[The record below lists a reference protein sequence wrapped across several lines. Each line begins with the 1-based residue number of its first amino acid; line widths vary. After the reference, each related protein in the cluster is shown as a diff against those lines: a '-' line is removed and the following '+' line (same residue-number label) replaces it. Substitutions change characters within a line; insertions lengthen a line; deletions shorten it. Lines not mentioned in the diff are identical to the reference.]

1 MTVPKFE
8 SGEPPPESG
17 SNDPW
22 TAKLLR
28 EAQLIGA
35 AGKGFSEAAEQITSG
50 HNLGETASQLA
61 ISSVI
66 SLTMARYMPAKG
78 LSGIVA
84 RSAGTGL
91 GLAFI
96 ADLGTNSAKT
106 ASAIAD
112 AWKSDQNFNRD
123 LVVAKENLGKFVF
136 DSVLFTA
143 GGLAGNRLGSV
154 FARPTAAMPLRGM
167 ETNLSPNSLH
177 LVADLP
183 SPAGLELA
191 VLQKRMIGYS
201 AKEETF
207 LVPRPDGKGPFIDH
221 ADFIERGVNKVTS
234 PIREYTVAG
243 LHTKFIV
250 PEEYAHTLDQV
261 RNLRLEAEQPGL
273 LNYWA
278 RKNAVNQLK
287 IHPFGLRAL
296 PEDFISFVEH
306 TPDSAAVKRLLILPW
321 EYQYGAL
328 YGLYPVTSNRTVA
341 SAGNIGDLRFH
352 NIDEPYLANSG
363 STMGHE
369 WSHLIK
375 WQNKPA
381 SEAFDAAAILDG
393 KKYVVHEHALK
404 NNDENWAVHLGDGIL
419 NPNAETFRAS
429 VENAPIRSAVL
440 GRTLAEILS
449 KVPVHQRS
457 PIHAEYDIR
466 SKHIQ
471 RQILPKVID
480 DLERRISTGDQGSKT
495 AQTVKDYLADYAANR
510 LP

>member
-1 MTVPKFE
+1 MPKFE

-17 SNDPW
+17 SNEPW

-28 EAQLIGA
+28 EGLLAVA
-35 AGKGFSEAAEQITSG
+35 AGKGISQAAEQLNNG
-50 HNLGETASQLA
+50 HNLSETASQLA
-61 ISSVI
+61 VSSVI
-66 SLTMARYMPAKG
+66 SLAMTRYMPAKG
-78 LSGIVA
+78 YSGLLT
-84 RSAGTGL
+84 RSAGTGMS
-91 GLAFI
+91 LAFI
-96 ADLGTNSAKT
+96 ADIGSNGEKVVT
-106 ASAIAD
+106 AITE
-112 AWKSDQNFNRD
+112 AWNSDQNFSRN
-123 LVVAKENLGKFVF
+123 LSVANENLGKFAF
-136 DSVLFTA
+136 DSALFTA
-143 GGLAGNRLGSV
+143 GGLASIRLGSA
-154 FARPTAAMPLRGM
+154 FSRPTATMPLRGV

-183 SPAGLELA
+183 SPAALELA
-191 VLQKRMIGYS
+191 ILQKRLVGYS

-207 LVPRPDGKGPFIDH
+207 FVPRPDGKGPFIDH

-250 PEEYAHTLDQV
+250 PEEYAHSLDQV

-273 LNYWA
+273 LNYWS

-287 IHPFGLRAL
+287 IHPFGSRAL
-296 PEDFISFVEH
+296 PEDFISVVEH
-306 TPDSAAVKRLLILPW
+306 APDGAAVKRLLILPW

-328 YGLYPVTSNRTVA
+328 YGLYPVTSNRTAA

-381 SEAFDAAAILDG
+381 SEAFDTAAKLEG
-393 KKYVVHEHALK
+393 KKYVLHEHALK

-419 NPNAETFRAS
+419 NPNAETFLAS

-449 KVPVHQRS
+449 KVPAHQRS
-457 PIHAEYDIR
+457 PIHAEYENR
-466 SKHIQ
+466 AKHIQ
-471 RQILPKVID
+471 RQILPSVME
-480 DLERRISTGDQGSKT
+480 DLERRIRAVDQGSKT
-495 AQTVKDYLADYAANR
+495 AQTVRDYLVK
-510 LP
+510 